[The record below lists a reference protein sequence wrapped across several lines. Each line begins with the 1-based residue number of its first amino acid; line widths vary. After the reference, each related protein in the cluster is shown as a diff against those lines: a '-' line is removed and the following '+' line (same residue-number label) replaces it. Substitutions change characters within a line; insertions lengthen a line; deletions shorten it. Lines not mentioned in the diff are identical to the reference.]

1 MKNAQNIL
9 FDLDGTISDP
19 KEGITKCIAFA
30 LEKLGRRAPPVEE
43 LAAFIGPPLRQTF
56 KTLMDDPAPEI
67 IEQAMVFYRQ
77 RYSVEGRGLVE
88 NILYPSIPETLA
100 ALKERDKRLFVATS
114 KATHIAED
122 IISHFG
128 LSPYF
133 SKIYGAE
140 IDGTRGDKGEL
151 IAYILAQ
158 EHIAPQEAIMIG
170 DRKHDIIGARKNN
183 VPGIGALWGY
193 GSAEELREAGAV
205 ALCVGP
211 GELLGLSKTGG

>member
-1 MKNAQNIL
+1 MKNVQNIL

-19 KEGITKCIAFA
+19 KEGITKCITFA
-30 LEKLGRRAPPVEE
+30 LESLGHRAPPLED

-56 KTLMDDPAPEI
+56 KTLMDDPGPEI

-88 NILYPSIPETLA
+88 NILYPAIPETLV

-114 KATHIAED
+114 KATHIAKD
-122 IISHFG
+122 IIAHFG

-133 SKIYGAE
+133 SKVYGAE

-158 EHIAPQEAIMIG
+158 EHILPQEAVMIG
-170 DRKHDIIGARKNN
+170 DRKHDIIGAAKNN
-183 VPGIGALWGY
+183 VSGIGALWGY

-205 ALCVGP
+205 AMCAGP
-211 GELLGLSKTGG
+211 GDLIDIV